1 MQDRTNITPSKKKR
15 VPSIPQPKS
24 TIGIR
29 DSVRMIKMKLKL
41 NNDDYDYE
49 QIENKDCDNDEMSDV
64 LSKCNEIDNHDK
76 KSLIPRLSN
85 FDKMVEEIRE
95 FRKIEE

>member
-1 MQDRTNITPSKKKR
+1 
-15 VPSIPQPKS
+15 
-24 TIGIR
+24 
-29 DSVRMIKMKLKL
+29 MKIKL

-49 QIENKDCDNDEMSDV
+49 QIENKDYDNDEMSDV
-64 LSKCNEIDNHDK
+64 LSKCNEIDNNDK
-76 KSLIPRLSN
+76 QNLIPRLSN